1 MCMMPVCVPTLFF
14 GGKFHLQR
22 ISSSAGPLGLACFL
36 FGLPFF
42 SSSSEVDDSI
52 AFLGLRRMRRVT
64 SGVAVGGIAVGGVAA
79 GGGSV
84 TVSERN
90 NKKKL
95 ETFDEM

>member
-1 MCMMPVCVPTLFF
+1 MCLLCFV
-14 GGKFHLQR
+14 GGKFHLRR
-22 ISSSAGPLGLACFL
+22 ISSSAGPVGLACFL
-36 FGLPFF
+36 FASHFF
-42 SSSSEVDDSI
+42 VSSSSEGDDSI
-52 AFLGLRRMRRVT
+52 AFLGLRRMRNVT
-64 SGVAVGGIAVGGVAA
+64 GGVAVGGVAA